1 MFSIILK
8 NFHLEKILWIIKTK
22 IIYMILVAVLFA
34 TAAGLVGVRIQSS
47 RYMSEVQFYA
57 YTSPDYVED
66 SDASQSAAEVSLA
79 RTLLA
84 SYMQIIKS
92 KNFLNSVIESAE
104 YDIKVSELSANI
116 SAEAVENTAAFY
128 VRVYSEDPLQ
138 SMEIANTIGKLAPD
152 EIIRIVKS
160 GGIETIQ
167 WAELPTEPYEQTS
180 VVKLALLGGIL
191 GFALAAAFF
200 FIRGLL
206 DTTIRRKYEVEDL
219 FTIPIIATVPNMV
232 PHSKKEKVRV
242 VLDNDSPFA
251 VKEAYSDMRASMMF
265 MGKGEKCP
273 VFAFTSADQNEGKS
287 LTSFNTAVSFASM
300 GKKVLLIDADMRK
313 SRMKKLVIEKNTMLD
328 SNICGLSE
336 LLAGINE
343 ENNIFNCEENL
354 DIVLSGKNPPNP
366 AELLGSDRFD
376 KFLEKWREEYDIIIM
391 DLPPVGIVSDAFSI
405 INKVTTFILVVKER
419 VTRFE
424 REEMIVRKLE
434 NMNANIGGIVYNGIS
449 IKSPDYN
456 YKAYGNEAYN

>member
-22 IIYMILVAVLFA
+22 LIYMILVGALAA
-34 TAAGLVGVRIQSS
+34 TAVALVGTEIQSS
-47 RYMSEVQFYA
+47 RYMAEVQFYA
-57 YTSPDYVED
+57 YTSPDYVDD
-66 SDASQSAAEVSLA
+66 SDASQSAAEVSQA

-92 KNFLNSVIESAE
+92 KNFLNSVLEKAE
-104 YDIKVSELSANI
+104 YDMSVSELSTNI
-116 SAEAVENTAAFY
+116 TAEAVENTAAFY
-128 VRVYSEDPLQ
+128 VRVYNEDPLMA
-138 SMEIANTIGKLAPD
+138 MEIANTIGELAPD

-167 WAELPTEPYEQTS
+167 WAELPTEPFEQTS
-180 VVKLALLGGIL
+180 VIKLSLLGGIL
-191 GFALAAAFF
+191 GFVLAAMFF
-200 FIRGLL
+200 FFRGLL
-206 DTTIRRKYEVEDL
+206 DTKIRRKYEIEDL
-219 FTIPIIATVPNMV
+219 FTIPIIASVPNML
-232 PHSKKEKVRV
+232 PHKKKEKVRV

-265 MGKGEKCP
+265 MSKGEKCP

-287 LTSFNTAVSFASM
+287 LTTFNTAVSYAGM

-313 SRMKKLVIEKNTMLD
+313 SRMKNLVIEKNEMLD
-328 SNICGLSE
+328 GNMNGLSE

-343 ENNIFNCEENL
+343 DNNIFNCTENF
-354 DIVLSGKNPPNP
+354 DIILSGKNPPNP
-366 AELLGSDRFD
+366 AELLGSERFD
-376 KFLEKWREEYDIIIM
+376 AFIEKWKQEYDVIFI
-391 DLPPVGIVSDAFSI
+391 DLPPVGMVSDALAI
-405 INKVTTFILVVKER
+405 INNVTAFILVVKER

-434 NMNANIGGIVYNGIS
+434 KMNANIGGIVYNGIS
-449 IKSPDYN
+449 VKSPDYN
-456 YKAYGNEAYN
+456 YKTYGDEAYN